1 MVAKFNTR
9 LLFADTDSFC
19 DELHEKIHK
28 KIYKHKELFDLSNYP
43 KNSRYYCSD
52 KNTCSVKWKM
62 NMVEN

>member
-52 KNTCSVKWKM
+52 KNTYSVK
-62 NMVEN
+62 